1 MKWPNSENITEV
13 TSQRMTVDIIDK
25 LPLLLLFIRG
35 DHDFDH
41 KSSTQPILYSPTG
54 EIDLRRID
62 LNESTRP
69 NVGPFEQFTARL
81 RRIDHYIRRERVSP
95 FILLHVTDFKL
106 IAAILH
112 LSLTEACSREMDNI
126 ASGPPPALQE
136 AEGMPEDDLESG
148 TENDTAALDLPDSSL
163 VGLREISPLASW
175 TVSTCKPGCGVAAL
189 RSPSISQF
197 WQSDGPQPHLLNIHF
212 FKLVSIVK
220 LRVYLDFE
228 LDESYTPTRMV
239 FLAGTG
245 MYDLTEFAEWTG
257 DSPSGWVDISLEGA
271 GPISDG
277 LDGTF
282 YAGGVLKCMIV
293 QIKICENHQNGK
305 DTHVRGVQLFAK
317 DVREGR
323 KERRKLGEV
332 EVPNPGSGHTKVE
345 EVQKE
350 EILGLEEADWMGEPE
365 LR

>member
-1 MKWPNSENITEV
+1 M
-13 TSQRMTVDIIDK
+13 
-25 LPLLLLFIRG
+25 
-35 DHDFDH
+35 
-41 KSSTQPILYSPTG
+41 
-54 EIDLRRID
+54 
-62 LNESTRP
+62 
-69 NVGPFEQFTARL
+69 
-81 RRIDHYIRRERVSP
+81 
-95 FILLHVTDFKL
+95 
-106 IAAILH
+106 
-112 LSLTEACSREMDNI
+112 
-126 ASGPPPALQE
+126 ASAPPPALQE

-148 TENDTAALDLPDSSL
+148 TDNDTAALELPDTAL
-163 VGLREISPLASW
+163 IGLREISPLASW

-228 LDESYTPTRMV
+228 LDESYTPTRIV

-257 DSPSGWVDISLEGA
+257 DSPSGWVDISLEGV

-277 LDGTF
+277 SDGTF
-282 YAGGVLKCMIV
+282 YTGAVLKCMIV

-332 EVPNPGSGHTKVE
+332 EVPNTRSGQTEVE
-345 EVQKE
+345 EVQKQE
-350 EILGLEEADWMGEPE
+350 VLGLKEADWMGEPE